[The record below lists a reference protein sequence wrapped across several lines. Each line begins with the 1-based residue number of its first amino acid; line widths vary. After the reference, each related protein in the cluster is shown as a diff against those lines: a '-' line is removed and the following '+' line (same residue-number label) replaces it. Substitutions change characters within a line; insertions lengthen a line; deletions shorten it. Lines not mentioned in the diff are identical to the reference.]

1 MGVRTRRPARIACDG
16 CVSAPAM
23 LLRERGFAQGR
34 VVKSFALIA
43 ALG

>member
-1 MGVRTRRPARIACDG
+1 
-16 CVSAPAM
+16 M
-23 LLRERGFAQGR
+23 LLRGRGFAQGR

>member
-1 MGVRTRRPARIACDG
+1 
-16 CVSAPAM
+16 M